1 MSNPIS
7 RWLNSDVGYS
17 FKQSKTAMAAAL
29 IAVIFIF
36 CAVFAKLVAPYNPF
50 DAASLELMDARLP
63 PAWTAEGT
71 AKYCWAQTTKD
82 ATFCRP

>member
-29 IAVIFIF
+29 IAFIFIF
-36 CAVFAKLVAPYNPF
+36 CAVFAK
-50 DAASLELMDARLP
+50 
-63 PAWTAEGT
+63 
-71 AKYCWAQTTKD
+71 
-82 ATFCRP
+82 